1 MPETTSKESL
11 PLAGIRVADFSRVLA
26 GPYCSMLLAD
36 LGADVIKI
44 ERPDIGD
51 ETRSW
56 GPPFVED
63 ISTYYLSINR
73 NKRSIGLN
81 LKDETDLAKAKKIIQ
96 QSDVLLHNYKHGD
109 DTKYGLDFENVKLLN
124 PEIIYANI
132 SAFGDNGPEA
142 GKPGYDLLAQA
153 MTGFMSITGSPQGD
167 GYRVGVAI
175 VDILAGLNTAIGIL
189 ASLYAKESKVKDEEA
204 RARQVETSL
213 FEAGLAS
220 LVNITSAHLL
230 TKKDAKRY
238 GNEHPSIVPY
248 QQFNAA
254 DAPFVIAAANNGQ
267 FARLA
272 IALGKDE
279 WLEDN
284 RFLQNYDRVAHRDV
298 LIPMIQEIAAQHK
311 REDIL
316 EKLQTHGVPCA
327 PVSTVAEVFQN
338 EQVTARDML
347 LNCEHPTLGNMSIVA
362 NAFKLDKQATLLYRH
377 PPLLAEHQEEIEK
390 ELNL

>member
-1 MPETTSKESL
+1 MPETSNKESL

-96 QSDVLLHNYKHGD
+96 KSDVLLHNYKHGD
-109 DTKYGLDFENVKLLN
+109 DAKYGLDFESVKAIN
-124 PEIIYANI
+124 PDIVYASI
-132 SAFGDNGPEA
+132 SAFGENGPEA

-153 MTGFMSITGSPQGD
+153 MTGLMSITGSPDGD

-175 VDILAGLNTAIGIL
+175 IDILAGLNTAIGIL
-189 ASLYAKESKVKDEEA
+189 ASLYAQEDKGRKA
-204 RARQVETSL
+204 RAPRLVETSL

-248 QQFNAA
+248 QQFTAS

-279 WLEDN
+279 WLEDS
-284 RFLQNYDRVAHRDV
+284 RFLQNHDRVAHRDA
-298 LIPMIQEIAAQHK
+298 LIPMIQDIASQHE
-311 REDIL
+311 RTALL
-316 EKLQTHGVPCA
+316 EKLQAHGVPCA
-327 PVSTVAEVFQN
+327 PVSTVAEVFEN

-347 LNCEHPTLGNMSIVA
+347 LSCEHPTLGKMPIVA
-362 NAFKLDKQATLLYRH
+362 NAFKLDKQATPIYRH

>member
-1 MPETTSKESL
+1 MSETSTKETL

-56 GPPFVED
+56 GPPFIED

-81 LKDETDLAKAKKIIQ
+81 LKDELDLAKAKKIIAK
-96 QSDVLLHNYKHGD
+96 SDVLLHNYKHGD
-109 DTKYGLDFENVKLLN
+109 DAKYGLDFDSVKALN
-124 PEIIYANI
+124 PDIVYANI

-153 MTGFMSITGSPQGD
+153 MTGFMSITGSPDGD

-175 VDILAGLNTAIGIL
+175 IDILAGLNTAIGIL
-189 ASLYAKESKVKDEEA
+189 ASLYAQETGEKKA
-204 RARQVETSL
+204 RARLVETSL

-230 TKKDAKRY
+230 TKKEAKRY

-248 QQFNAA
+248 QQFTSA
-254 DAPFVIAAANNGQ
+254 DAPLVIAAANNGQ

-272 IALGKDE
+272 IALDKEE
-279 WLEDN
+279 WLEDS
-284 RFLQNYDRVAHRDV
+284 RFLQNHDRVAHRDV
-298 LIPMIQEIAAQHK
+298 LIPMIQDIANTHE
-311 REDIL
+311 RTELL
-316 EKLQTHGVPCA
+316 EKLQAHGVPCA
-327 PVSTVAEVFQN
+327 PVSTISEVFQN
-338 EQVTARDML
+338 DHVTARAML
-347 LNCEHPTLGNMSIVA
+347 LSCEHPTLGTMPIVA
-362 NAFKLDKQATLLYRH
+362 NAFKLDKQATPVYRH
-377 PPLLAEHQEEIEK
+377 PPLLAEHQTEIEQ
-390 ELNL
+390 ELDL

>member
-1 MPETTSKESL
+1 MSEKTNKDSL

-56 GPPFVED
+56 GPPFIED

-81 LKDETDLAKAKKIIQ
+81 LKDENDLAKAKKIIA

-109 DTKYGLDFENVKLLN
+109 DAKYGLDFDSVKALN

-153 MTGFMSITGSPQGD
+153 MTGFMSITGSPDGD

-175 VDILAGLNTAIGIL
+175 IDILAGLNTAIGIL
-189 ASLYAKESKVKDEEA
+189 ASLYTQEDKGKKA
-204 RARQVETSL
+204 RAVETSL

-230 TKKDAKRY
+230 TKRDAKRY

-284 RFLQNYDRVAHRDV
+284 RFLQNHDRVAHRDV
-298 LIPMIQEIAAQHK
+298 LIPMIQEIASQQQRK
-311 REDIL
+311 DIL
-316 EKLQTHGVPCA
+316 ENLQAHGVPCA
-327 PVSTVAEVFQN
+327 PVSTVAEVFQS

-347 LNCEHPTLGNMSIVA
+347 LNCEHPTLGKMPIVA
-362 NAFKLDKQATLLYRH
+362 NAFKLDKQATPVYRH

-390 ELNL
+390 EFNL